1 MFLIGAVLIGIVVGY
16 LCRGR
21 IAYLASLRLRFLWV
35 IPISLLIQ
43 LAIFP
48 LFSERPLFPYATSSL
63 HLLSYALILVF
74 LVLNYRTFP
83 LLIIGMGSLLNLL
96 VIAVNAGYMPSSP
109 TALTRAGN
117 EGVAARLLKDGV
129 YGNVTLMSE
138 GTRLNFL
145 GDLLYLPRWI
155 PFATAFSLGDLI
167 VALGLIWLIAWG
179 MRQRPVGQC
188 PTGLRPD

>member
-1 MFLIGAVLIGIVVGY
+1 MFLIGAVLIGVVVGY

-21 IAYLASLRLRFLWV
+21 IAHLASLRLRFLWV
-35 IPISLLIQ
+35 IPVSLLIQ
-43 LAIFP
+43 LMIFP

-83 LLIIGMGSLLNLL
+83 LLIIGIGSLLNLL
-96 VIAVNAGYMPSSP
+96 VIAVNGGYMPSSP
-109 TALTRAGN
+109 IALARAGS
-117 EGVAARLLKDGV
+117 EGVAARLLQDGV
-129 YGNVTLMSE
+129 YGNVILMSE
-138 GTRLNFL
+138 GTRFNFL
-145 GDLLYLPRWI
+145 GDLLYLPRWV

-179 MRQRPVGQC
+179 MRRAS
-188 PTGLRPD
+188 

>member
-1 MFLIGAVLIGIVVGY
+1 MFLIGAVLIGVVVGY

-21 IAYLASLRLRFLWV
+21 IAHLASLRLRFLWV

-43 LAIFP
+43 LMIFP
-48 LFSERPLFPYATSSL
+48 LFSERPFFPYATSSL

-96 VIAVNAGYMPSSP
+96 VIAVNGGYMPSSP
-109 TALTRAGN
+109 TALARAGS
-117 EGVAARLLKDGV
+117 EGVAARLLQDGV
-129 YGNVTLMSE
+129 YGNVILMSE
-138 GTRLNFL
+138 GTRFNFL
-145 GDLLYLPRWI
+145 GDLLYLPRWV

-179 MRQRPVGQC
+179 MRPRPVGQ
-188 PTGLRPD
+188 RPEE

>member
-1 MFLIGAVLIGIVVGY
+1 MFLIGAVLIGILVGY

-21 IAYLASLRLRFLWV
+21 IAHLAALQLRFLWV
-35 IPISLLIQ
+35 VPVSLLIQ

-48 LFSERPLFPYATSSL
+48 LFSEHPLFPYATSSL
-63 HLLSYALILVF
+63 HLLSYALIFVF

-96 VIAVNAGYMPSSP
+96 VIAVNGGYMPSSP
-109 TALTRAGN
+109 TALAHAGS
-117 EGVAARLLKDGV
+117 EGVAARLLQDGV
-129 YGNVTLMSE
+129 YANVILMSE
-138 GTRLNFL
+138 GTRFNFL
-145 GDLLYLPRWI
+145 GDLLYLPRWV

-179 MRQRPVGQC
+179 MRRAS
-188 PTGLRPD
+188 